1 MKTDDLIRA
10 MAADAT
16 PARPVEAA
24 LPLALA
30 LSAAFSGA
38 VYLLQAGIRPDLGE
52 ALTHGRV
59 IVKQIFPWL
68 LAIGG
73 LGAVLR
79 LSRPG
84 AEIGGW
90 IWVLIAVPALLLAAA
105 IGEILTLPPELWG
118 MAARGKSTS
127 ICLTVIPLMSL
138 PILAASLWALRR
150 GAPTRPALTGAVA
163 GLMSA
168 GAAAA
173 LYAFWCTD
181 DSPFFYTVRYGA
193 AILIVTAIAALVG
206 RRILRW

>member
-1 MKTDDLIRA
+1 
-10 MAADAT
+10 
-16 PARPVEAA
+16 
-24 LPLALA
+24 
-30 LSAAFSGA
+30 
-38 VYLLQAGIRPDLGE
+38 
-52 ALTHGRV
+52 
-59 IVKQIFPWL
+59 
-68 LAIGG
+68 
-73 LGAVLR
+73 
-79 LSRPG
+79 
-84 AEIGGW
+84 
-90 IWVLIAVPALLLAAA
+90 
-105 IGEILTLPPELWG
+105 

-150 GAPTRPALTGAVA
+150 GAPTRPGLTGAVA

-193 AILIVTAIAALVG
+193 AILIVTAVAALVG